1 MQLDKVGQNALL
13 YISKAGHIVKVKTG
27 EFPMNATTE
36 ITPIVAT
43 KVALSDRLNF
53 YPTFFGSR
61 FMMRGEAYVMG
72 YLGKFSDE
80 YNGGY
85 WDFYTLSNGGYYMA
99 PSLDT
104 TLFLEISGNWFSG
117 EMTDDAAGIVAT
129 LFALGQLAGECEGTA
144 LGDRFITLYHL
155 LRDFAK
161 EHKES
166 SLILRAID

>member
-1 MQLDKVGQNALL
+1 
-13 YISKAGHIVKVKTG
+13 
-27 EFPMNATTE
+27 MNSINE
-36 ITPIVAT
+36 ITLIVAS
-43 KVALSDRLNF
+43 KVALSDRLSF

-72 YLGKFSDE
+72 YMTKFSED
-80 YNGGY
+80 YDGGY
-85 WDFYTLSNGGYYMA
+85 WDFYSLSNGGYYMA
-99 PSLDT
+99 PNMDT
-104 TLFLEISGNWFSG
+104 SLFLEISSNWFSG
-117 EMTDDAAGIVAT
+117 EMSADAAGIIVT
-129 LFALGQLAGECEGTA
+129 LFALGQLAGESEGTA